1 MPECRGVLGWCWRKC
16 NSVRWQRLQPE
27 LPRASRMVRPYQR
40 PGVWC
45 HRPDLMHGIKCDP
58 VEIVMGYD
66 TDHLPIEVIYDTVSG
81 SAQTDGIVGDCIKHG
96 LNVCR

>member
-1 MPECRGVLGWCWRKC
+1 MAGVGESVIRFAGNVC
-16 NSVRWQRLQPE
+16 NLNYLALKDGP
-27 LPRASRMVRPYQR
+27 PYER

-81 SAQTDGIVGDCIKHG
+81 SAQIDGIVGDCIKHG